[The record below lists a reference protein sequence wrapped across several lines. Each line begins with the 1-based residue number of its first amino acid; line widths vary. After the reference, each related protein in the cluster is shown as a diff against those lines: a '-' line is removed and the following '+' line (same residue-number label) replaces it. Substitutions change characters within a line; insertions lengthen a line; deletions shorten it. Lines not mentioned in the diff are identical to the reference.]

1 MKKLLLLLLLAF
13 SLLVSTGCDDNNAK
27 HKLTYERLE
36 EEKDMLYSY
45 PKEGLYKVGEEL
57 VIKVYVVTDTSL
69 HVFLNNEDLR
79 QTDSER
85 IKENDDS
92 FYVNVFKFKMPD
104 NDLVI
109 HLTFDQFYGKDEYSF
124 SDILYQVRNYEHNNN
139 EIDKVG
145 MSVKDESEYFYKH
158 IYSSDT
164 NSINMVLD
172 MFKQKLTRYS
182 GQVDNNNATSYFLF
196 DKNGYTVIQ
205 VNMVDKC
212 VVYQDFNSRELFR
225 LPDNVSLPT
234 FDGDVTYTFRIPYE
248 YNRTNVKVYKEGEVI
263 SEELSFSSFGMFEFK
278 RISSSELDAMS
289 VLFKI
294 ETPYGDIELVS
305 LSRFYFNGEAY
316 EIVGDDD
323 FSYWRVFSPTL

>member
-13 SLLVSTGCDDNNAK
+13 SLLVSTGCDNNTK

-69 HVFLNNEDLR
+69 HVFLNKEDLR

-92 FYVNVFKFKMPD
+92 FFVNVFKFKMPD

-109 HLTFDQFYGKDEYSF
+109 HLTFDQFYGKEEYSF

-139 EIDKVG
+139 EIDKVE
-145 MSVKDESEYFYKH
+145 MSVKDESEYFNKH
-158 IYSSDT
+158 IYTNDT

-182 GQVDNNNATSYFLF
+182 GLVDNNNAISYFLF
-196 DKNGYTVIQ
+196 DKNGYNVIQ

-212 VVYQDFNSRELFR
+212 VVYQDFNSRELFK

-234 FDGDVTYTFRIPYE
+234 FDGDVTYTFRIPHE
-248 YNRTNVKVYKEGEVI
+248 YNRTNVKVYKDEEII
-263 SEELSFSSFGMFEFK
+263 SEELSFSSLGMFEFK
-278 RISSSELDAMS
+278 RISSSELDGMN

-294 ETPYGDIELVS
+294 ETSYGDIELVS
-305 LSRFYFNGEAY
+305 PSRFYFNGEAY
-316 EIVGDDD
+316 EIVGDND
-323 FSYWRVFSPTL
+323 FSYWRVFSPIE

>member
-13 SLLVSTGCDDNNAK
+13 LLLVPTGCFNNTK
-27 HKLTYERLE
+27 HKLTYEGLE

-45 PKEGLYKVGEEL
+45 PKEGLYKAGEEL
-57 VIKVYVVTDTSL
+57 VIKVHKVTDTSL
-69 HVFLNNEDLR
+69 HIFLNKEDLR
-79 QTDSER
+79 PTDSER

-92 FYVNVFKFKMPD
+92 FSVIVFKFKMPD

-124 SDILYQVRNYEHNNN
+124 SDILYQVRNYEHRNY
-139 EIDKVG
+139 EIDKVE
-145 MSVKDESEYFYKH
+145 MSVKDESEYFNKH

-172 MFKQKLTRYS
+172 MFKQNLTRYS
-182 GQVDNNNATSYFLF
+182 GQVDNNNATSYFLL
-196 DKNGYTVIQ
+196 DKKGYTVIQ
-205 VNMVDKC
+205 VDMVDKC
-212 VVYQDFNSRELFR
+212 VVYQDFKSRELFK

-248 YNRTNVKVYKEGEVI
+248 YYRTNVKVYKEGGII
-263 SEELSFSSFGMFEFK
+263 SEELSFGAFEMFEFK
-278 RISSSELDAMS
+278 RISSSELDGMS

-305 LSRFYFNGEAY
+305 PSRFYFNGEAY
-316 EIVGDDD
+316 EIVGHND
-323 FSYWRVFSPTL
+323 FSYWRMFSPIE